1 MRKEQEVIIYNG
13 KKDKVVAIINEFAT
27 GLIKYKLESGK
38 IVEEEVLF
46 DFDADNYIEEEEV
59 SEFEYELIEFRTYLN
74 NLKEEA
80 KLAVD
85 EMILNIKEELSKVQI
100 NSDTTKQ
107 KNK

>member
-1 MRKEQEVIIYNG
+1 MRKEQDLVIYNG
-13 KKDKVVAIINEFAT
+13 KKDKVVAIVNEFAT
-27 GLIKYKLESGK
+27 GLIKYKLESDK
-38 IVEEEVLF
+38 IVEEDELF

-59 SEFEYELIEFRTYLN
+59 SEFEYELIEFRTYIN

-80 KLAVD
+80 KLAID
-85 EMILNIKEELSKVQI
+85 EMILNLKEELSKVQI